1 MATKPPTACSWGT
14 DIVGSDFG
22 LRHQLQNPQRHRP
35 HLGRHG
41 PHRRDVDVGD
51 VGDVGVATGIDD
63 RAKSH
68 HVGQNTWRLLAPS
81 GARFQKSGEKKDF
94 AGNTFSMT
102 ILKTFA
108 EYMNVL
114 VL

>member
-1 MATKPPTACSWGT
+1 MFLMATKPPTACSWGT

-81 GARFQKSGEKKDF
+81 GARFQKSGEKKISQATLF
-94 AGNTFSMT
+94 Q
-102 ILKTFA
+102 
-108 EYMNVL
+108 
-114 VL
+114 